1 MTSSG
6 DRSPELEEDV
16 NVCDICGD
24 VGVED
29 KLAICSRC
37 NDGAEHT
44 YCMKVKIEEVPVGEW
59 LCEECQAEVQ
69 IEIEKKKLEISQA
82 KAGTISSENDVEAE
96 HVGNKKPNKAFK
108 CNGTS
113 SKSKELD
120 ARILET
126 GRATID
132 NTSTSTSTPKVQ
144 DGVSCFG
151 GSEAVNRD
159 KSYRDCEQTSGERS
173 TSFNLRSPDGERHSY
188 EKCNY
193 DVSCNFE
200 VKDTS
205 NVAAMNGQIK
215 IQSEVILCDVCG
227 DVGKKK
233 HLAVCSRCTDGAEHI
248 YCMQV
253 MVKEVPQ
260 WWLCETCQSEV
271 QAEKKNNKLENSQV
285 KIDASEGEPIEVK
298 VNKPANGANTQSS
311 SKDEVDAKYVG
322 SGESKRRN
330 HASLVGQNSP
340 EPGGLTIEA
349 DSRKRVLLSRGCSF
363 KFGTEKGNHSTSQ
376 VPLSLAPNAPKNRSQ
391 PHHGF
396 AAGSLSMSVSFNSCK
411 IPKVKQL
418 LSEVPLKPKH
428 SKEPSSSITKQV
440 GPMSTLTTSSSFKRS
455 NFCDIAHKAKTLI
468 KPNSET
474 RVLNPPTR
482 QTMNTNRGTSIGC
495 PSVSASMA
503 ALVPSPAES
512 AFQHLTKGNNMVE
525 SSYVSI
531 PYGQS
536 SKTLGHKEVKKPLS
550 AKAPG
555 SITLSSETSV
565 GILGSDAVQI
575 PYPSHLDY
583 KLNNPCLGLNAK
595 HYDTVCAIIGR
606 SVDSPTM
613 PSDLANKAL
622 TFSSQHFPPGYEQ
635 LALTAPE
642 LNYIWQGGFELW
654 RTGGSPELCDGF
666 QAHLSCSASPKLLEL
681 AKKFPS
687 KIQLEELPRDN
698 VWPLQ
703 FQENCPTFDSIG
715 LFFFARDIQSYEN
728 HYSKLVENIIKC
740 DLALRG
746 NIDTAEL
753 LIFAS
758 STLSKNCQRWNMLIF
773 LWGVL
778 RVGTNNPLSL
788 PLDTTKLSISAH
800 QDKLLGSSDFNGV
813 EVTLDV
819 LATPVHCSDS
829 TIHEEHHMISSTLE
843 QFSRTSNCAHKRNVE
858 MANWDDVTNE
868 VLQRKKTK
876 LDGRTSGKSSIQVK

>member
-108 CNGTS
+108 CNETS
-113 SKSKELD
+113 
-120 ARILET
+120 
-126 GRATID
+126 RATID
-132 NTSTSTSTPKVQ
+132 NTSTSTPKVQ

-340 EPGGLTIEA
+340 

-536 SKTLGHKEVKKPLS
+536 SKTLEVVLS
-550 AKAPG
+550 CG
-555 SITLSSETSV
+555 
-565 GILGSDAVQI
+565 
-575 PYPSHLDY
+575 
-583 KLNNPCLGLNAK
+583 GLE
-595 HYDTVCAIIGR
+595 D
-606 SVDSPTM
+606 
-613 PSDLANKAL
+613 
-622 TFSSQHFPPGYEQ
+622 
-635 LALTAPE
+635 
-642 LNYIWQGGFELW
+642 
-654 RTGGSPELCDGF
+654 
-666 QAHLSCSASPKLLEL
+666 HLSFVMVFKPTYHVLHH
-681 AKKFPS
+681 
-687 KIQLEELPRDN
+687 Q
-698 VWPLQ
+698 
-703 FQENCPTFDSIG
+703 NC
-715 LFFFARDIQSYEN
+715 
-728 HYSKLVENIIKC
+728 
-740 DLALRG
+740 
-746 NIDTAEL
+746 
-753 LIFAS
+753 
-758 STLSKNCQRWNMLIF
+758 LS
-773 LWGVL
+773 
-778 RVGTNNPLSL
+778 
-788 PLDTTKLSISAH
+788 
-800 QDKLLGSSDFNGV
+800 
-813 EVTLDV
+813 
-819 LATPVHCSDS
+819 
-829 TIHEEHHMISSTLE
+829 
-843 QFSRTSNCAHKRNVE
+843 
-858 MANWDDVTNE
+858 
-868 VLQRKKTK
+868 
-876 LDGRTSGKSSIQVK
+876 

>member
-120 ARILET
+120 ARILRRPE
-126 GRATID
+126 
-132 NTSTSTSTPKVQ
+132 
-144 DGVSCFG
+144 
-151 GSEAVNRD
+151 
-159 KSYRDCEQTSGERS
+159 SGIY
-173 TSFNLRSPDGERHSY
+173 N
-188 EKCNY
+188 
-193 DVSCNFE
+193 
-200 VKDTS
+200 
-205 NVAAMNGQIK
+205 
-215 IQSEVILCDVCG
+215 VILCDVCG

-340 EPGGLTIEA
+340 

-536 SKTLGHKEVKKPLS
+536 SKTLEVVLS
-550 AKAPG
+550 CG
-555 SITLSSETSV
+555 
-565 GILGSDAVQI
+565 
-575 PYPSHLDY
+575 
-583 KLNNPCLGLNAK
+583 GLE
-595 HYDTVCAIIGR
+595 D
-606 SVDSPTM
+606 
-613 PSDLANKAL
+613 
-622 TFSSQHFPPGYEQ
+622 
-635 LALTAPE
+635 
-642 LNYIWQGGFELW
+642 
-654 RTGGSPELCDGF
+654 
-666 QAHLSCSASPKLLEL
+666 HLSFVMVFKPTYHVLHH
-681 AKKFPS
+681 
-687 KIQLEELPRDN
+687 Q
-698 VWPLQ
+698 
-703 FQENCPTFDSIG
+703 NC
-715 LFFFARDIQSYEN
+715 
-728 HYSKLVENIIKC
+728 
-740 DLALRG
+740 
-746 NIDTAEL
+746 
-753 LIFAS
+753 
-758 STLSKNCQRWNMLIF
+758 LS
-773 LWGVL
+773 
-778 RVGTNNPLSL
+778 
-788 PLDTTKLSISAH
+788 
-800 QDKLLGSSDFNGV
+800 
-813 EVTLDV
+813 
-819 LATPVHCSDS
+819 
-829 TIHEEHHMISSTLE
+829 
-843 QFSRTSNCAHKRNVE
+843 
-858 MANWDDVTNE
+858 
-868 VLQRKKTK
+868 
-876 LDGRTSGKSSIQVK
+876 

>member
-120 ARILET
+120 ARILRRPE
-126 GRATID
+126 
-132 NTSTSTSTPKVQ
+132 
-144 DGVSCFG
+144 
-151 GSEAVNRD
+151 
-159 KSYRDCEQTSGERS
+159 SGIY
-173 TSFNLRSPDGERHSY
+173 N
-188 EKCNY
+188 
-193 DVSCNFE
+193 
-200 VKDTS
+200 
-205 NVAAMNGQIK
+205 
-215 IQSEVILCDVCG
+215 VILCDVCG

-340 EPGGLTIEA
+340 

-391 PHHGF
+391 PHH
-396 AAGSLSMSVSFNSCK
+396 GSLSMSVSFNSCK

-536 SKTLGHKEVKKPLS
+536 SKTL
-550 AKAPG
+550 
-555 SITLSSETSV
+555 
-565 GILGSDAVQI
+565 
-575 PYPSHLDY
+575 
-583 KLNNPCLGLNAK
+583 
-595 HYDTVCAIIGR
+595 GR

-788 PLDTTKLSISAH
+788 PLDTT
-800 QDKLLGSSDFNGV
+800 GG
-813 EVTLDV
+813 
-819 LATPVHCSDS
+819 
-829 TIHEEHHMISSTLE
+829 
-843 QFSRTSNCAHKRNVE
+843 
-858 MANWDDVTNE
+858 
-868 VLQRKKTK
+868 
-876 LDGRTSGKSSIQVK
+876 

>member
-120 ARILET
+120 ARILRRPE
-126 GRATID
+126 
-132 NTSTSTSTPKVQ
+132 
-144 DGVSCFG
+144 
-151 GSEAVNRD
+151 
-159 KSYRDCEQTSGERS
+159 SGIY
-173 TSFNLRSPDGERHSY
+173 N
-188 EKCNY
+188 
-193 DVSCNFE
+193 
-200 VKDTS
+200 
-205 NVAAMNGQIK
+205 
-215 IQSEVILCDVCG
+215 VILCDVCG

-340 EPGGLTIEA
+340 

-391 PHHGF
+391 PHH
-396 AAGSLSMSVSFNSCK
+396 GSLSMSVSFNSCK

-536 SKTLGHKEVKKPLS
+536 SKTL
-550 AKAPG
+550 
-555 SITLSSETSV
+555 
-565 GILGSDAVQI
+565 
-575 PYPSHLDY
+575 
-583 KLNNPCLGLNAK
+583 
-595 HYDTVCAIIGR
+595 GR

>member
-108 CNGTS
+108 CNETS
-113 SKSKELD
+113 
-120 ARILET
+120 
-126 GRATID
+126 RATID
-132 NTSTSTSTPKVQ
+132 NTSTSTPKVQ

-340 EPGGLTIEA
+340 

-536 SKTLGHKEVKKPLS
+536 SKTL
-550 AKAPG
+550 
-555 SITLSSETSV
+555 
-565 GILGSDAVQI
+565 
-575 PYPSHLDY
+575 
-583 KLNNPCLGLNAK
+583 
-595 HYDTVCAIIGR
+595 GR

>member
-1 MTSSG
+1 
-6 DRSPELEEDV
+6 
-16 NVCDICGD
+16 
-24 VGVED
+24 
-29 KLAICSRC
+29 
-37 NDGAEHT
+37 
-44 YCMKVKIEEVPVGEW
+44 
-59 LCEECQAEVQ
+59 
-69 IEIEKKKLEISQA
+69 
-82 KAGTISSENDVEAE
+82 
-96 HVGNKKPNKAFK
+96 
-108 CNGTS
+108 
-113 SKSKELD
+113 
-120 ARILET
+120 
-126 GRATID
+126 
-132 NTSTSTSTPKVQ
+132 
-144 DGVSCFG
+144 
-151 GSEAVNRD
+151 
-159 KSYRDCEQTSGERS
+159 
-173 TSFNLRSPDGERHSY
+173 
-188 EKCNY
+188 
-193 DVSCNFE
+193 
-200 VKDTS
+200 
-205 NVAAMNGQIK
+205 MNGQIK

-391 PHHGF
+391 PHH
-396 AAGSLSMSVSFNSCK
+396 GSLSMSVSFNSCK

-613 PSDLANKAL
+613 PSDLANKVSIL
-622 TFSSQHFPPGYEQ
+622 SSILGLGLFGSIETVVFLQHHCKHDTR
-635 LALTAPE
+635 LTACRRGVPA
-642 LNYIWQGGFELW
+642 LGHGPCLFTAPSRSVSVVYRGGFELW

>member
-108 CNGTS
+108 CNETS
-113 SKSKELD
+113 
-120 ARILET
+120 
-126 GRATID
+126 RATID
-132 NTSTSTSTPKVQ
+132 NTSTSTPKVQ

-215 IQSEVILCDVCG
+215 IQSEVNCDYVGHVSSNLVILCDVCG

-340 EPGGLTIEA
+340 

-536 SKTLGHKEVKKPLS
+536 SKTLEVVLS
-550 AKAPG
+550 CG
-555 SITLSSETSV
+555 
-565 GILGSDAVQI
+565 
-575 PYPSHLDY
+575 
-583 KLNNPCLGLNAK
+583 GLE
-595 HYDTVCAIIGR
+595 D
-606 SVDSPTM
+606 
-613 PSDLANKAL
+613 
-622 TFSSQHFPPGYEQ
+622 
-635 LALTAPE
+635 
-642 LNYIWQGGFELW
+642 
-654 RTGGSPELCDGF
+654 
-666 QAHLSCSASPKLLEL
+666 HLSFVMVFKPTYHVLHH
-681 AKKFPS
+681 
-687 KIQLEELPRDN
+687 Q
-698 VWPLQ
+698 
-703 FQENCPTFDSIG
+703 NC
-715 LFFFARDIQSYEN
+715 
-728 HYSKLVENIIKC
+728 
-740 DLALRG
+740 
-746 NIDTAEL
+746 
-753 LIFAS
+753 
-758 STLSKNCQRWNMLIF
+758 LS
-773 LWGVL
+773 
-778 RVGTNNPLSL
+778 
-788 PLDTTKLSISAH
+788 
-800 QDKLLGSSDFNGV
+800 
-813 EVTLDV
+813 
-819 LATPVHCSDS
+819 
-829 TIHEEHHMISSTLE
+829 
-843 QFSRTSNCAHKRNVE
+843 
-858 MANWDDVTNE
+858 
-868 VLQRKKTK
+868 
-876 LDGRTSGKSSIQVK
+876 